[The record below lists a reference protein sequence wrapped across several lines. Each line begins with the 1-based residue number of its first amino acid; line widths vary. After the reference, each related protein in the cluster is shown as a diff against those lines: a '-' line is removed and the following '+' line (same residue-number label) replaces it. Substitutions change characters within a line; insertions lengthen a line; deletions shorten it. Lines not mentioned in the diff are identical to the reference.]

1 MRYSI
6 IFTDFSMP
14 VMDGIEATKK
24 IRAYLDSKGE
34 KTIIIG
40 VTGHV

>member
-1 MRYSI
+1 MACTEQGITYKI

-24 IRAYLDSKGE
+24 MRSFLTSKG
-34 KTIIIG
+34 I
-40 VTGHV
+40 